1 MDIVTGHIDR
11 VVLAVAAAIF
21 IVYGLIQPARDKAN
35 FVQATVKFAPKI
47 QCIALTALGY
57 GITGVSGTVAG
68 WFTTGRAWLLDRATE
83 GADWALGGVG
93 VLALAVAALLLL
105 ADYIAPG
112 GLEPN
117 SGKPW
122 GHLLM
127 WLVALLVYPL
137 LVLALGSMSLFSLV
151 AIFVVMW
158 FINVKFRKKKKSP
171 ATATA

>member
-1 MDIVTGHIDR
+1 MDTITGHIDG
-11 VVLAVAAAIF
+11 VVLSIAIAVF
-21 IVYGLIQPARDKAN
+21 VVYGLVQPARDKAS
-35 FVQATVKFAPKI
+35 FVQATVKYAPKI
-47 QCIALTALGY
+47 QCLALTALGY

-68 WFTTGRAWLLDRATE
+68 WFATGREWILDRATD
-83 GADWALGGVG
+83 GANWALGGVG
-93 VLALAVAALLLL
+93 VLALAVAAVLLL

-117 SGKPW
+117 SGKPI

-127 WLVALLVYPL
+127 WVVALLVYPL

-151 AIFVVMW
+151 AVFVVMW